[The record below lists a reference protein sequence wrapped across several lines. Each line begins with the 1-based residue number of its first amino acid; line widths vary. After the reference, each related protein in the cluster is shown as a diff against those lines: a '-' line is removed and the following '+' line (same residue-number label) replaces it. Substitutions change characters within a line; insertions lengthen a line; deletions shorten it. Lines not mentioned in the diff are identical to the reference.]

1 MATIALI
8 AVALLALLVFVL
20 FGALLE
26 LYRDVRQL
34 RDVAGILDR
43 PLHVEIG
50 SVAGSRPSSYGL
62 PEILDSTVSGL
73 VLFLSERCASCRALA
88 AGLDDPLPQGLW
100 IIIQASS
107 ATSAASFL
115 ESYAL
120 NDKTGNHRVI
130 VDIGGELA
138 HRLGLEVAP
147 VGFRVENGVL
157 LSATTV
163 PSSRY
168 LTSILPVPV
177 RLKQAS

>member
-8 AVALLALLVFVL
+8 AIALLALLVFVL

-43 PLHVEIG
+43 PLHVDVG
-50 SVAGSRPSSYGL
+50 SVAGTRPSSHGL
-62 PEILDSTVSGL
+62 PQILDSTVSGL

-88 AGLDDPLPQGLW
+88 AGLDNPLPQGLW

-120 NDKTGNHRVI
+120 NGKTRNERVI

-138 HRLGLEVAP
+138 RRVGLEMAP
-147 VGFRVENGVL
+147 VAFRVEHGSLVG
-157 LSATTV
+157 ATTV

-168 LTSILPVPV
+168 LTSILPAPI